1 MPGLQAELMSL
12 DEWAGSFLQ
21 AMENDGLD
29 DTYTWYR
36 YVKLM
41 QANKGGFINV
51 HDGSNPNPIPGM
63 GVERL
68 RFQDVNWTDVMWGPA
83 NSTQHD
89 LSFSGG
95 NEKVTYVCLP
105 VICLMT
111 PTCVGEKITINSIL
125 SVRVM

>member
-1 MPGLQAELMSL
+1 MNFLKDASAAIYGAKAAGGVIIVTTKRPQAGKLKIEYNGSYTRKMPGLQAELMSL

-63 GVERL
+63 GVNAVSYTHL
-68 RFQDVNWTDVMWGPA
+68 T
-83 NSTQHD
+83 
-89 LSFSGG
+89 
-95 NEKVTYVCLP
+95 LP
-105 VICLMT
+105 T
-111 PTCVGEKITINSIL
+111 T
-125 SVRVM
+125 